1 MFTFFLL
8 GTNHFIKHSG
18 VFFRS
23 SRLEVFC
30 KKVVLGN
37 FKKFRGKHLRQSLF
51 FNKVAGLRLAILFKK
66 ESLAQVFSCE
76 FCEISKNTV
85 FHTTPP
91 VAASDSYRGSITRGK
106 RIWYDF
112 IGYAHFTSGERF
124 WINFSTGDDVIGN
137 VFPEVGILL
146 RHWCKGLYQVKELVG
161 SLVCGLLT
169 SFYLFYLFIFWPL
182 GFRTIY
188 HYMNLFL

>member
-1 MFTFFLL
+1 MFTFFYL
-8 GTNHFIKHSG
+8 GPIISLNIQVYSSEAVARSCSVKKG
-18 VFFRS
+18 V
-23 SRLEVFC
+23 LA
-30 KKVVLGN
+30 N
-37 FKKFRGKHLRQSLF
+37 FTKFTGKHLSQSLF
-51 FNKVAGLRLAILFKK
+51 FNKVAGGACNFIKK

-91 VAASDSYRGSITRGK
+91 GAASDSYRGSITRGK
-106 RIWYDF
+106 RIWFDF